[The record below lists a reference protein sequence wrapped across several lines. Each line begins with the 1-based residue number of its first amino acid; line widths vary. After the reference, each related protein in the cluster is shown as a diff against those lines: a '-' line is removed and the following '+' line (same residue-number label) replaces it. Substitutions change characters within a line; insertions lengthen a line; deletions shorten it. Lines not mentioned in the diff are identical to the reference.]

1 MSVGDVAGLIAAIA
15 FVLLVGL
22 LAIPLLKLGKV
33 LDEARR
39 LVGSVTDETVP
50 LINEVTTTVGLTNH
64 QLERVDTI
72 TAGVQQVTTNVSALT
87 SLFAAT
93 LGSPVVKVAA
103 FTYGVRR
110 AMSDRRHDD
119 VEKRVKSELKA
130 EKQEWTPRGWQIIDQ
145 HRQERRQQGLRR
157 MKRLFYLAVGAGVG
171 VAAFRRASRA
181 ARKLTPAGLA
191 GSAGGAVSGLR
202 GSIRGFVD
210 DVRVG
215 MVEREAQLHEALARR
230 GAAAV
235 SRRPGQDARRTAGRR
250 PRWSQRRSAAD
261 GLSSSRQRGHTVV
274 PSASLRG
281 RRS

>member
-33 LDEARR
+33 LDETRR

-72 TAGVQQVTTNVSALT
+72 TANVQQVTTNVSALT

-110 AMSDRRHDD
+110 AMSERRHDD

-130 EKQEWTPRGWQIIDQ
+130 EKKNG
-145 HRQERRQQGLRR
+145 
-157 MKRLFYLAVGAGVG
+157 
-171 VAAFRRASRA
+171 
-181 ARKLTPAGLA
+181 
-191 GSAGGAVSGLR
+191 
-202 GSIRGFVD
+202 
-210 DVRVG
+210 
-215 MVEREAQLHEALARR
+215 RR
-230 GAAAV
+230 GA
-235 SRRPGQDARRTAGRR
+235 G
-250 PRWSQRRSAAD
+250 RSASGAGNSD
-261 GLSSSRQRGHTVV
+261 ASKD
-274 PSASLRG
+274 SAA
-281 RRS
+281 

>member
-22 LAIPLLKLGKV
+22 LAVPLLKLGKV

-93 LGSPVVKVAA
+93 LGSPLVKVAA
-103 FTYGVRR
+103 FSYGVRR
-110 AMSDRRHDD
+110 AMSGRRRED

-130 EKQEWTPRGWQIIDQ
+130 E
-145 HRQERRQQGLRR
+145 
-157 MKRLFYLAVGAGVG
+157 
-171 VAAFRRASRA
+171 
-181 ARKLTPAGLA
+181 RKNGRTG
-191 GSAGGAVSGLR
+191 
-202 GSIRGFVD
+202 
-210 DVRVG
+210 
-215 MVEREAQLHEALARR
+215 RR
-230 GAAAV
+230 GAGA
-235 SRRPGQDARRTAGRR
+235 STGSGTTSKD
-250 PRWSQRRSAAD
+250 SAA
-261 GLSSSRQRGHTVV
+261 
-274 PSASLRG
+274 
-281 RRS
+281 